1 MRESPI
7 RPSGPVASAVVEVG
21 ELIELLEVVWERGR
35 DTVCAPPVSSAQARV
50 LFVIERNEEINLS
63 ALGRLLG
70 AAPPSVTRLCDRLQ
84 AVGFLERNPS
94 PGDRRELQVRLTARG
109 RAYLGDLR
117 SRRQEAL
124 TEAMAAMPAPS
135 RAALAVGLSDLIDA
149 VAGPL
154 RLPAAGRAE
163 AAESRTA

>member
-1 MRESPI
+1 MRQSPI
-7 RPSGPVASAVVEVG
+7 RPSGPVASAVADVG
-21 ELIELLEVVWERGR
+21 ELIELLEIVWERGR
-35 DTVCAPPVSSAQARV
+35 DTVSAPPVSSAQARV
-50 LFVIERNEEINLS
+50 LFVIEKNEEINPS

-84 AVGFLERNPS
+84 AIGFLERNPS
-94 PGDRRELQVRLTARG
+94 PADRRELQLRLTPRG

-124 TEAMAAMPAPS
+124 AEAMAAMPAAS
-135 RAALAVGLSDLIDA
+135 REALAVGLSDFLDA

-154 RLPAAGRAE
+154 RLPAAGSAE
-163 AAESRTA
+163 SARSRTA

>member
-1 MRESPI
+1 MRERPI
-7 RPSGPVASAVVEVG
+7 RPSWPDASAVVEVG
-21 ELIELLEVVWERGR
+21 ELIELLEIVWERGR

-94 PGDRRELQVRLTARG
+94 PADRRESQVRLTARG
-109 RAYLGDLR
+109 RAYLLDLR

-124 TEAMAAMPAPS
+124 TEAMAAMPAAS
-135 RAALAVGLSDLIDA
+135 RAALAVGLSDLLDA
-149 VAGPL
+149 VADPL
-154 RLPAAGRAE
+154 RLPAPGP
-163 AAESRTA
+163 AESRTA